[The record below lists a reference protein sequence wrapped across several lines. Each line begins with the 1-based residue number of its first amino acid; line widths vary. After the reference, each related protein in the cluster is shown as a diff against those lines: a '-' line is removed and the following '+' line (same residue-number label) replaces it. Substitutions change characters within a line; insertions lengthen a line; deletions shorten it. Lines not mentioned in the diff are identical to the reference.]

1 MLFIFVINQCCYL
14 FYSFIFYIEFYSYL
28 DLLFI
33 TVFICF
39 LIIFFCAENF
49 NINYLLI
56 PNIVAVALSFSFN
69 AVIHF
74 IIYLC
79 LNRFILVF
87 SGIVLLL
94 HLFIYEL
101 RTLAYYT
108 KIFFNI
114 QIYFCCFLIFFAV
127 SLQCSKQSSL
137 IFQSEKKF

>member
-1 MLFIFVINQCCYL
+1 MLLVLFVYFLYRVLFLFRLIIYYSFYL
-14 FYSFIFYIEFYSYL
+14 FFNYL
-28 DLLFI
+28 
-33 TVFICF
+33 F
-39 LIIFFCAENF
+39 LRQNF
-49 NINYLLI
+49 NINYLHI
-56 PNIVAVALSFSFN
+56 PNIVAVALSQSFN

-79 LNRFILVF
+79 LNWLILVF

-94 HLFIYEL
+94 SLFIYEL

-127 SLQCSKQSSL
+127 S
-137 IFQSEKKF
+137 F